1 MLLFCWYITHTH
13 LNLKNKK
20 ICSKLCKSP
29 LWNTVVK
36 LIKPVNINGMQNSR
50 QEWSKFGHYRNA
62 YFHQTYCLCNQKLD
76 ENWQHNC
83 CCHIQV
89 SKCSHKRQKSV
100 KINQGMISCAFLN
113 GWTLC
118 PSASEKFA
126 YNAALFLFGAQ
137 KHSFCLFLICWMNA
151 VTFSPT
157 GVHIIKIT
165 FPVRWWHTI
174 SIVCSI
180 KNRKR

>member
-1 MLLFCWYITHTH
+1 
-13 LNLKNKK
+13 
-20 ICSKLCKSP
+20 
-29 LWNTVVK
+29 
-36 LIKPVNINGMQNSR
+36 MQNSR